1 MRFTAIAVAA
11 GLVVGVLLG
20 GRLRHL
26 GERPFRLWPF
36 LAAGILLQLPLLD
49 PLGFGGLL
57 ASYACLLI
65 FALANVHL
73 VGMALVAIGI
83 VLNAAVITA
92 NSGMPVHRRS
102 VVDAGI
108 AKTADLDTLHTD
120 RKHHLQ
126 TDTDRLTPL
135 ADIIPVRPLHEVIS
149 FGDVV
154 MAIGVADVLV
164 HLLRKPKAKRLRRQ
178 ADQTDQT
185 DPFDQTDETQM
196 PANGGSDA
204 RPEAQ
209 AETAAPAHDRGPRVA
224 DGETG

>member
-11 GLVVGVLLG
+11 GLLVGVLLG

-36 LAAGILLQLPLLD
+36 LVAGIVLQLPLLD

-57 ASYACLLI
+57 VSYACLLI

-73 VGMALVAIGI
+73 AGMALVAVGI
-83 VLNAAVITA
+83 ILNAAGITA
-92 NSGMPVHRRS
+92 NAGMPVRRGA
-102 VVDAGI
+102 VIDARI
-108 AKTADLDTLHTD
+108 ASSTELDSLETD

-126 TDTDRLTPL
+126 KKSDRLTPL

-154 MAIGVADVLV
+154 MAVGVADVLV
-164 HLLRKPKAKRLRRQ
+164 HLLRRPKAKRLRRR
-178 ADQTDQT
+178 ADLTDST
-185 DPFDQTDETQM
+185 D
-196 PANGGSDA
+196 GG
-204 RPEAQ
+204 P
-209 AETAAPAHDRGPRVA
+209 AAPPSEDADPVHDPAPRVV
-224 DGETG
+224 DGGTG